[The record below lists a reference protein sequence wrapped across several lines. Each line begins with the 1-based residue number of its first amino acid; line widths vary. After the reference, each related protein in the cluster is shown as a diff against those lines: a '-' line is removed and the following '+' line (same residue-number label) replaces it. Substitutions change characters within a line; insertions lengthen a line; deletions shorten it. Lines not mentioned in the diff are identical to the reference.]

1 MVSSFQINA
10 AALTKGNALAVAQ
23 DVAAVALTTLHTAG
37 RWQVADKREEV
48 GAGGRAGRGALRVV
62 AVCRAGFGCRKRQ
75 QDVKSKT
82 TPRPN
87 ALVDFSFTY
96 DRRCCFSS

>member
-82 TPRPN
+82 TPPPN
-87 ALVDFSFTY
+87 AFG
-96 DRRCCFSS
+96 